1 MFTLPTW
8 FNLIPWKVIG
18 IFALIIGVFGY
29 GYHQGTVHE
38 NQKQLIINAKSVEDA
53 VAIAKG
59 QAAVSLEM
67 ERRSWEAAQQ
77 TKVVTR
83 TITKVI
89 HDEKPSDD
97 CHLSVGWVQRHNE
110 SATNTLPAAPA
121 INYEAY
127 SGITASQALE
137 GIAENYGTCHE
148 IRQIAVDCQ
157 DWIKGQMNVK

>member
-1 MFTLPTW
+1 MFALPTW
-8 FNLIPWKVIG
+8 FSLIPWKVIG
-18 IFALIIGVFGY
+18 IVAIIIGVFGY

-38 NQKQLIINAKSVEDA
+38 HQKQLVINAKTLEDA
-53 VAIAKG
+53 LANAAN
-59 QAAVSLEM
+59 QAAISLEV
-67 ERRSWEAAQQ
+67 ERRSWEAHQQ

-110 SATNTLPAAPA
+110 SATNSLPAAPA
-121 INYEAY
+121 INYETY

-157 DWIKGQMNVK
+157 AWIKGQMNVK